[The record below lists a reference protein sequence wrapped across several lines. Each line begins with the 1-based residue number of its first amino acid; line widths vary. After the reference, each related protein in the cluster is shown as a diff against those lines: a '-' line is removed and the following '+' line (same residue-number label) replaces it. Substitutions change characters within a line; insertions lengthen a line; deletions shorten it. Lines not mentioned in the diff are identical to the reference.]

1 MDPYAPP
8 RTDAPADAVHTD
20 DALGGPGPAVGLAG
34 AAMAGAG
41 ILTAASG
48 WQLGDMLTAVDAWVE
63 GWMWSF
69 LPLGVALAVCG
80 GGFTQARRWALRPG
94 AALAA
99 ACAASG
105 AAWLVFAGLRGVFTL
120 AALTATG
127 LSMLAVVLA
136 LGALPGAE
144 RVARARARLLSELS

>member
-1 MDPYAPP
+1 MDPYTPP
-8 RTDAPADAVHTD
+8 RADASAEVVHED
-20 DALGGPGPAVGLAG
+20 DALGGPGPVVGLAG

-48 WQLGDMLTAVDAWVE
+48 WQLGDMLTAVDPWVE

-80 GGFTQARRWALRPG
+80 GGFTQARGWALRAG
-94 AALAA
+94 TALAA

-105 AAWLVFAGLRGVFTL
+105 GAWLVFAALRGVFTL
-120 AALTATG
+120 AALTAAG

-136 LGALPGAE
+136 LVALPDAE